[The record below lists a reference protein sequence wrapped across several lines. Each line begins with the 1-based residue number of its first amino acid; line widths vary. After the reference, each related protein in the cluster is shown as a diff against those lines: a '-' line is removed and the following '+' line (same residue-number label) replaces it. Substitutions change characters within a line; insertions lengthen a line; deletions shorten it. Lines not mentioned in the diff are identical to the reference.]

1 MQVVQSV
8 TIKLNG
14 EILWLFQSEKNG
26 VLYLLV
32 LFFPEPATNKGA
44 NWIYATQLDQ
54 YTTLNS
60 DNLICQEV
68 WLNSYAGINATNE
81 IISRID
87 EMSEEI
93 LNATPRYRAIAAE
106 ARFLQALWYFNMV
119 RIFGGVPILTTP
131 SRSSSN
137 YEVDRNSIKEVYA
150 HIFTLLE
157 YAKQFL
163 PETVSQYS
171 DHIKIPQSL
180 QKTSFGSNCTI
191 TRCSI

>member
-1 MQVVQSV
+1 M
-8 TIKLNG
+8 G
-14 EILWLFQSEKNG
+14 EAGTDECYI
-26 VLYLLV
+26 
-32 LFFPEPATNKGA
+32 ATNKGA

-106 ARFLQALWYFNMV
+106 ARFCKLC
-119 RIFGGVPILTTP
+119 GILIW
-131 SRSSSN
+131 SE
-137 YEVDRNSIKEVYA
+137 Y
-150 HIFTLLE
+150 LE
-157 YAKQFL
+157 EFR
-163 PETVSQYS
+163 
-171 DHIKIPQSL
+171 
-180 QKTSFGSNCTI
+180 F
-191 TRCSI
+191 

>member
-1 MQVVQSV
+1 M
-8 TIKLNG
+8 TRMRNG
-14 EILWLFQSEKNG
+14 EGDKWTLRGLPEEETFRQPSKRERAIRGRLERVRVSEG
-26 VLYLLV
+26 RGECYI
-32 LFFPEPATNKGA
+32 ATNKGA

-150 HIFTLLE
+150 YNIILLE
-157 YAKQFL
+157 
-163 PETVSQYS
+163 
-171 DHIKIPQSL
+171 
-180 QKTSFGSNCTI
+180 
-191 TRCSI
+191 

>member
-1 MQVVQSV
+1 MKKNKYIIALLLLSNLF
-8 TIKLNG
+8 TGCEIGFLDNEAFSDLTREGYYEKLSDYEAALVGCYYYISGRGTTKEGTYATGFPVLG
-14 EILWLFQSEKNG
+14 EAGTDECYI
-26 VLYLLV
+26 
-32 LFFPEPATNKGA
+32 ATNKGA

-106 ARFLQALWYFNMV
+106 ARL
-119 RIFGGVPILTTP
+119 
-131 SRSSSN
+131 
-137 YEVDRNSIKEVYA
+137 DRKSV
-150 HIFTLLE
+150 
-157 YAKQFL
+157 
-163 PETVSQYS
+163 V
-171 DHIKIPQSL
+171 
-180 QKTSFGSNCTI
+180 
-191 TRCSI
+191 